1 MILEEDNGKFGENFT
16 NRWKISGGKKIYIYI
31 HSTDLFN
38 VHFYLELGKKLPI
51 LQLRMSDPN
60 ERELWKELF
69 EDQS

>member
-1 MILEEDNGKFGENFT
+1 MGNLGKILL
-16 NRWKISGGKKIYIYI
+16 IGGKSQGKKNIYI
-31 HSTDLFN
+31 HCTDLFN

>member
-1 MILEEDNGKFGENFT
+1 MGNLGKILL
-16 NRWKISGGKKIYIYI
+16 IGGKSQGEKYIYI

>member
-1 MILEEDNGKFGENFT
+1 MGNLGKILLIG
-16 NRWKISGGKKIYIYI
+16 RKISGGKIYIYI

-51 LQLRMSDPN
+51 LQLRKSDPN